1 MRRVAGSDAIFVYM
15 ETPTNHF
22 HMAFAGVFDPST
34 IPGNSPGSATG
45 MGPDLYLRLRDLLA
59 ERLHL
64 FPPFRQ
70 RLVEVPF
77 HLHHPML
84 VDDPGF
90 DLDFHLRRAA
100 LPAPGGRRELENFVG
115 EIASRPLDRRHPL
128 WEMYVVEGVEDGKWA
143 LVAKA
148 HHVMVDGIGGNELL
162 INLLDLTPEVRPVD
176 PPDKEWEPEAMPSDL
191 RLLGEAVV
199 ANAIS
204 PPRAIKGMVKTAG
217 TLTSVLRNRSRSGD
231 DQPLAVLGPNTIL
244 TKTTSPNRRVAFGKV
259 DMATVKHV
267 KNAFGVKVNDVVLAM
282 TGRALRRF
290 LIDLGDEPD
299 SQLVGAVPI
308 SIRQGEGEGHGNKV
322 AGMTVPLA
330 DDAED
335 PAEQLRRIGQVT
347 GNAKERLGA
356 ITADL
361 LTDWTEFTTPTLAVQ
376 AFRFYSGMN
385 LGRRH
390 RPVANITISNV
401 PGPPF
406 ALYIAGSRMES
417 MYPMGP
423 VVHGQAINVTVVS
436 YRDDMFLGAI
446 ADRAVIPDASPFI
459 DHMEKALGELAAA
472 ADSIRAT

>member
-1 MRRVAGSDAIFVYM
+1 MRRVAGSDAIFIYM

-22 HMAFAGVFDPST
+22 HMAFVGVFDPST
-34 IPGNSPGSATG
+34 IPPDSHPATG
-45 MGPDLYLRLRDLLA
+45 TGPDLYLRLRDLIA
-59 ERLHL
+59 ERLHM

-77 HLHHPML
+77 HLHHPVF
-84 VDDPGF
+84 VDDPSF
-90 DLDFHLRRAA
+90 DLEFHLRRAA
-100 LPAPGGRRELENFVG
+100 LPAPGGQRELENFVG
-115 EIASRPLDRRHPL
+115 DIASRPLDRHHPL
-128 WEMYVVEGVEDGKWA
+128 WEMYVVEGLEGGKWA

-148 HHVMVDGIGGNELL
+148 HHVIVDGIGGNEVLV
-162 INLLDLTPEVRPVD
+162 NLLDLTPEVQPVE
-176 PPDKEWEPEAMPSDL
+176 PPEVPWEPETVPSDL
-191 RLLGEAVV
+191 RLLGGAVL
-199 ANAIS
+199 ANAVS
-204 PPRAIKGMVKTAG
+204 PPRAVKAVAKTAG
-217 TLTSVLRNRSRSGD
+217 TLTNVLWNRQRKGD
-231 DQPLAVLGPNTIL
+231 EQPLAVLGPSTIL
-244 TKTTSPNRRVAFGKV
+244 TKTNSPNRRVAFGRV
-259 DMATVKHV
+259 DLDAVKQV
-267 KNAFGVKVNDVVLAM
+267 KDAFGVKVNDVVLAM

-290 LIDLGDEPD
+290 LIELGDEPD

-308 SIRQGEGEGHGNKV
+308 SIRQGAGEGHGNRV

-330 DDAED
+330 DDSED
-335 PAEQLRRIGQVT
+335 PAEQLRRIHEVT

-361 LTDWTEFTTPTLAVQ
+361 LTDWTEFTTPTLAAQ

-406 ALYIAGSRMES
+406 DLYVAGSCMEG

-446 ADRAVIPDASPFI
+446 ADRSTVPDVRPFI
-459 DHMEKALGELAAA
+459 EGMEKALGELQAA
-472 ADSIRAT
+472 ADAVTS

>member
-1 MRRVAGSDAIFVYM
+1 MRRVRGSDAIFLYM

-34 IPGNSPGSATG
+34 IPDDDREPGTG
-45 MGPDLYLRLRDLLA
+45 TGRDLYLRLRNVIA

-77 HLHHPML
+77 QLHHP
-84 VDDPGF
+84 VFVADPAF
-90 DLDFHLRRAA
+90 DLEFHLRRAA
-100 LPAPGGRRELENFVG
+100 LPAPGAKRELENFIGDV
-115 EIASRPLDRRHPL
+115 ASRPMDRNHPL
-128 WEMYVVEGVEDGKWA
+128 WEMYVVEGLEDGKWA

-148 HHVMVDGIGGNELL
+148 HHVIVDGIGGNEML
-162 INLLDLTPEVRPVD
+162 INLLDLSPEVKPVD
-176 PPDKEWEPEAMPSDL
+176 PPDVVWEPETIPSDL
-191 RLLGEAVV
+191 RLLRSAVV
-199 ANAIS
+199 ANAMS
-204 PPRAIKGMVKTAG
+204 PPRAIKAMTKTAG
-217 TLTSVLRNRSRSGD
+217 TLTSVLRERARQGD
-231 DQPLAVLGPNTIL
+231 EQPLAVLGPTTIL
-244 TKTTSPNRRVAFGKV
+244 THTTSPNRRVALGKV
-259 DMATVKHV
+259 PMASIKHV

-290 LIDLGDEPD
+290 LTELGDEPD

-308 SIRQGEGEGHGNKV
+308 SIREGEGEGLGNKV

-330 DDAED
+330 DDMAD
-335 PAEQLRRIGQVT
+335 PAEQLRRIHEVT

-361 LTDWTEFTTPTLAVQ
+361 LTDWTEFTTPTLAAQ

-406 ALYIAGSRMES
+406 PLYIAGSRMES

-436 YRDDMFLGAI
+436 YRDEMFLGAI
-446 ADRAVIPDASPFI
+446 ADRAVVPDARPFVEG
-459 DHMEKALGELAAA
+459 MEKALGELEAA
-472 ADSIRAT
+472 ADEIG

>member
-1 MRRVAGSDAIFVYM
+1 MRRIRGSDAIFLYM

-22 HMAFAGVFDPST
+22 HMAFVGVFDPST
-34 IPGNSPGSATG
+34 IPGGDDAAVTG
-45 MGPDLYLRLRDLLA
+45 VGPDLYLRLKDLLA

-70 RLVEVPF
+70 RLAQVPF
-77 HLHHPML
+77 QLHHPMF
-84 VDDPGF
+84 VEDAAF

-100 LPAPGGRRELENFVG
+100 LPAPGGKRELENFVAD
-115 EIASRPLDRRHPL
+115 IASRPMDRQRPL
-128 WEMYVVEGVEDGKWA
+128 WEMYVVEGVEGGKWA

-148 HHVMVDGIGGNELL
+148 HHVIVDGIGGNELL
-162 INLLDLTPEVRPVD
+162 VNLLDLTPEVRPVD
-176 PPDKEWEPEAMPSDL
+176 PPEQEWEPETMPSDL
-191 RLLGEAVV
+191 RLLRQAVV

-204 PPRAIKGMVKTAG
+204 PPRAIRGIAKTAG
-217 TLTSVLRNRSRSGD
+217 TLTGVLRDRSRKGD
-231 DQPLAVLGPNTIL
+231 EQPLAVLGPQTIL
-244 TKTTSPNRRVAFGKV
+244 THTTSPNRAIAFGKV
-259 DMATVKHV
+259 DLSAVKEV

-290 LIDLGDEPD
+290 LIDLGDEPE

-308 SIRQGEGEGHGNKV
+308 SIREGEGEGLGNKV
-322 AGMTVPLA
+322 SGMTVPLA
-330 DDAED
+330 DDEAD
-335 PAEQLRRIGQVT
+335 PVEQLRRIHEVT

-361 LTDWTEFTTPTLAVQ
+361 LTDWTQFTTPTLAAQ
-376 AFRFYSGMN
+376 AFRFYSSMN

-423 VVHGQAINVTVVS
+423 VMHGQAINVTVVS
-436 YRDDMFLGAI
+436 YRDHMFLCAI
-446 ADRAVIPDASPFI
+446 ADRAVVADARPFI
-459 DHMEKALGELAAA
+459 EGMEKALGELQAAA
-472 ADSIRAT
+472 G